1 MTNNLTWRLI
11 NNIFQKNILLRRHI
25 QLLGNNHFKHTNEG
39 YVNLPTQ
46 NLHNIDYQEVKS
58 YKQFLNESKTGPE
71 TAVSALMKTL
81 DVTNENA
88 MKIVKQWAIF
98 SLLSSTAIIHNDDLL
113 REAGAN
119 KSTLRQNMFALG
131 ETTSNLRK
139 KIEAIQS
146 IDIDINSAIPLFQ
159 LTTDELKKFAFITEC
174 DRKEL
179 TQHKNRI
186 SYLSHRFNYDI
197 YQLCEIFYRHK
208 FMLNIPIVKLIKVTE
223 FLTGEGGLLSKHI
236 VNDLFI
242 YRYSVSRIE
251 ERIKHA
257 QKVGISTIKPWI
269 VRCSLEDI
277 DKVGAQISI
286 RNKILGPEK
295 TLVEFISEQLNCS
308 TESVDALIKLD
319 PSIESIN
326 IETLLKLLQFYR
338 ICGYTIEDIYRSP
351 RALHCDPESV
361 KTKYD
366 MFMQHTSEKPM
377 LFLLVSSNKI
387 FYSKLEA
394 WKKKNNKK

>member
-25 QLLGNNHFKHTNEG
+25 QLLGNNHFKHTNE
-39 YVNLPTQ
+39 
-46 NLHNIDYQEVKS
+46 
-58 YKQFLNESKTGPE
+58 GPE